1 MIGGALVSV
10 EIRKVLKYPPEA
22 FLYATP
28 FNLLAGDNKVSE
40 YSGFDPYVLV
50 IQGLSFAARDGLVFH
65 ADVDGF
71 TDVVRL
77 DNLASVR
84 GLDFEEG
91 VKFATTRRA
100 IMRITATTSV
110 SGYAWRH
117 RVVVFEPTVSMKL
130 QLGLPLTQRDSEL
143 AEKFGLRQAL
153 KTSVPKPY
161 DLYEGVEELKTVS
174 AKLTSSGTVTRVIV
188 PKGKKIVLLGVAA
201 ARPSAPASAYLN
213 VSRDNVDALSLD
225 LYCLPSLSYEAG
237 VRVVALEKLEATLDV
252 RTAGDYYVRLVYGVG
267 RLTLREK
274 VMWGLDLTPDERAL
288 AEEQDLFDK
297 VEAGVT

>member
-1 MIGGALVSV
+1 VSV

-22 FLYATP
+22 FLYAMP

-50 IQGLSFAARDGLVFH
+50 IQGLSFAAQDGLIFH

-77 DNLASVR
+77 DNLASVK

-91 VKFATTRRA
+91 VKFATTKRTT
-100 IMRITATTSV
+100 MRITTTSSV
-110 SGYAWRH
+110 PGYAWRH

-153 KTSVPKPY
+153 KASVPKPY
-161 DLYEGVEELKTVS
+161 DLYEGVEELRTVS
-174 AKLTSSGTVTRVIV
+174 AKLTSSGTVIRVVV

-252 RTAGDYYVRLVYGVG
+252 RTSGTYYVRLVYGVG